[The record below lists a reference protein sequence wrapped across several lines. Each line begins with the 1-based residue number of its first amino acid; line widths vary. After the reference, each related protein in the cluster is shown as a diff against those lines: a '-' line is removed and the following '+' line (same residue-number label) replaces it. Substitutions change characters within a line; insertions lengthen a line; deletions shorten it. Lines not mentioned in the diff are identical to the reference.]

1 MKENKL
7 LSPAAIFLLGVN
19 SIIGSGIFLLSGK
32 IYEDAGIWSLLAILF
47 AGLSIFVIAFAYAK
61 GYVKSQSFQ
70 I

>member
-32 IYEDAGIWSLLAILF
+32 IYEF
-47 AGLSIFVIAFAYAK
+47 CSIFINWTC
-61 GYVKSQSFQ
+61 
-70 I
+70 